1 MGSSSK
7 RKTKRSKCLLDIP
20 DDSSETTALPLFAP
34 KKDTKPACHEDKSR
48 STNTT
53 TRKTFRI
60 EPPSDLLSRL
70 HSFLPQIAIANKQL
84 QADIAEDP
92 RKLDIENV
100 GEDEEQYIEMD
111 LGLGVFD
118 MKPRKDGRPMEDV
131 HISTRAMKSEDCSAS
146 DAEDSSSRILI
157 DPSSISARHRP
168 KPQIQVLSN
177 GTEDDGDALMDHLI

>member
-1 MGSSSK
+1 MGNSSK

-20 DDSSETTALPLFAP
+20 DDSSETTALPLFAS
-34 KKDTKPACHEDKSR
+34 KKDTKPGHYEDKSR
-48 STNTT
+48 STDTT
-53 TRKTFRI
+53 ARRTFRI

-92 RKLDIENV
+92 HKLDIENV

-118 MKPRKDGRPMEDV
+118 MKPKNDGGPMEDV
-131 HISTRAMKSEDCSAS
+131 QISTRAEESEDCSAS
-146 DAEDSSSRILI
+146 DEEDSGSRILI
-157 DPSSISARHRP
+157 DPSSISVRHRP
-168 KPQIQVLSN
+168 KPQIQILDN
-177 GTEDDGDALMDHLI
+177 CTEDDGDALMDHLV